1 MSTTAATDDRSSR
14 PLSRQDMKTLSLS
27 ALGGALE
34 FYDFIVFVF
43 FAAVLSKLFFP
54 PDVSD
59 WVRQLQTYGIFAA
72 GYLARPLGGIVM
84 AHFGDLVG
92 RKRMFTFSIFL
103 MAVPTFAMGLLPTY
117 ADIGIA
123 APVLLLLLRI
133 IQGAAIGGEVPGAW
147 VFVAEHVPP
156 RHVGFACGTLTA
168 GLTIGIL
175 MGSLMATF
183 INQSMPPAEVLDYGW
198 RIAFIVGGVFG
209 ILGVYLR
216 RYLSETP
223 VFEEMRQHKALARE
237 LPIKTVIL
245 AYPGSVVLSML
256 LTWMLTAAIVVV
268 ILMTP
273 NILQSAYGFSPATAF
288 NANALAVICLTA
300 GCLFAGWAVDRYGP
314 GKIFIAG
321 SILLAASVWGFYT
334 NIAQDP
340 ATLFPFYAL
349 TGFTVGIVGA
359 VPYVMVKAFPPAV
372 RFSGLS
378 FSYNL
383 AYAIFGGLTP
393 VAVAALLKESPL
405 APAWYVIGTCGIG
418 LVLGIYMK
426 LSGFGRDKVEP
437 TA

>member
-1 MSTTAATDDRSSR
+1 MSTTAAPSSR
-14 PLSRQDMKTLSLS
+14 ALSRQDAKTLSLS

-43 FAAVLSKLFFP
+43 FTKAISQLFFP

-59 WVRQLQTYGIFAA
+59 WVKELQAYGVFAA

-84 AHFGDLVG
+84 AHFGDLIG
-92 RKRMFTFSIFL
+92 RKRMFTLSIFL
-103 MAVPTFAMGLLPTY
+103 MAVPTFLMAVLPTY
-117 ADIGIA
+117 AMIGIA
-123 APVLLLLLRI
+123 APILLLLLRI

-175 MGSLMATF
+175 FGSLMAAW
-183 INQSMPPAEVLDYGW
+183 INQSLPADTALHYGW
-198 RIAFIVGGVFG
+198 RIAFLVGGVFG
-209 ILGVYLR
+209 ILGVFLR

-223 VFEEMRQHKALARE
+223 VFEEMRQHRALARE
-237 LPIKTVIL
+237 LPVKTVIL
-245 AYPGSVVLSML
+245 AHPGSVILSML

-273 NILQSAYGFSPATAF
+273 TFLQTAYGFAPAVAF
-288 NANALAVICLTA
+288 EANAVAVICLTL
-300 GCLFAGWAVDRYGP
+300 GCLLAGWAVDRYGP
-314 GKIFIAG
+314 GKTFVLG
-321 SILLAASVWGFYT
+321 SILLAACVYSFYT
-334 NIAQDP
+334 KIAAEP
-340 ATLFPFYAL
+340 EMLLSFYGV
-349 TGFTVGIVGA
+349 TGLAVGIVGA

-393 VAVAALLKESPL
+393 VAVQALLKLSPL
-405 APAWYVIGTCGIG
+405 APAWYVIGTCVMG
-418 LVLGIYMK
+418 LALGIYMK
-426 LSGFGRDKVEP
+426 VSGFGRD
-437 TA
+437 AG